1 VWLGLAAAA
10 LVGVT
15 ATVTR
20 EMTRRSAPLGAA
32 LAPTASTPARVAAR
46 PVDSANTPAAVPSLA
61 SAADSTPPT
70 TTRPNA
76 AVARLASNGQAKVS
90 PEATYDREIATLRI
104 IVDRRQSELDSSTVT
119 VITHNLR
126 IIDDAIAQCRTALKK
141 DPASR
146 FLTQS
151 LDDALGTKIQLMRTV
166 AMLPSST

>member
-1 VWLGLAAAA
+1 
-10 LVGVT
+10 
-15 ATVTR
+15 
-20 EMTRRSAPLGAA
+20 M
-32 LAPTASTPARVAAR
+32 AR
-46 PVDSANTPAAVPSLA
+46 PRSLPRRR
-61 SAADSTPPT
+61 T
-70 TTRPNA
+70 
-76 AVARLASNGQAKVS
+76 
-90 PEATYDREIATLRI
+90 IATLRI